1 MATPPVAVG
10 LDQLCSVK
18 VASLPGVPAGRVKA
32 LELLGVENLYD
43 LVTYFPRR
51 YIDRTRQAL
60 IADAVPGE
68 QVVLVGRVEGAR
80 AIPTRG
86 KVSLVEATLADES
99 GSVTLRFFRQPYRAK
114 QLNAFDREVAVFGRV
129 ELFRHRRYLVNPV
142 VDPIGDRTGQ
152 IVPIYPQRE
161 EARIN
166 SETLG
171 RLISGVFSHYPEV
184 ADTVPRVI
192 RSELGLLDR
201 WEAFQLIH
209 RPAALADTQRARR
222 RIAFDEL
229 FRIQIVLGL
238 IHRTR
243 SDRSIGIA
251 HRAAPFRGEGPALVS
266 EFLER
271 LPFELTSGQRR
282 AIEEIASDM
291 ASPAPMHRLLQG
303 DVGSGKTLVSLLS
316 MLIAVQG
323 GYQAALLAPTEV
335 LAEQHFRSISG
346 MLAGHRVREQNQ
358 RLLFADDH
366 RQVTAALL
374 TGSTPKAKR
383 TRLLG
388 DLAQGRLDIVVG
400 THALLSD
407 DVSYRRLGL
416 VVVDEQHRFGVE
428 QRSLLRDRVEAES
441 GVVPDT
447 LVMTATPIPRTAA
460 MTVFG
465 DLDLS
470 VIDTMPPGRRPVATS
485 WPQGAAAEEE
495 TFSFLRSEVERGRQA
510 YVVCPLVSESDRI
523 AVKAVEKEYER
534 LVAGPLAGL
543 RVGLLHGKLHSK
555 VKEAAMEAFR
565 RGEVDVL
572 VATTVIE
579 VGVDVPNATVIVVE
593 DAGRFGIAQLHQLRG
608 RVGRGS
614 DPSSCFLFAEADSL
628 ATERRLQALCSST
641 DGFELAE
648 IDLELRGEG
657 TILGD
662 RQSGR
667 SDLKLASILRD
678 RDLVGHARR
687 HAAGLIAQDPYL
699 ENHPWLTREI
709 RALFGEEEVS
719 YLLRS

>member
-1 MATPPVAVG
+1 MAARPVTIG
-10 LDQLCSVK
+10 LDNLCSFGVS
-18 VASLPGVPAGRVKA
+18 SLPGIPPGRAKA
-32 LELLGVENLYD
+32 LEHLGIESAYD

-51 YIDRTRQAL
+51 YIDRTKQAL

-68 QVVLVGRVEGAR
+68 QVVLVGRVEAAR
-80 AIPTRG
+80 VIPTRG
-86 KVSLVEATLADES
+86 KLSLVEATMADES

-114 QLNAFDREVAVFGRV
+114 QLNGFDREVAVFGRV
-129 ELFRHRRYLVNPV
+129 ELFKHRRYLVNPV

-161 EARIN
+161 EAKIT

-171 RLISGVFSHYPEV
+171 RLISGVFNLYPEV
-184 ADTVPRVI
+184 ADTVPRSI

-201 WEAFQLIH
+201 WDAFQLIH
-209 RPAALADTQRARR
+209 HPNVLADAQRARR

-238 IHRTR
+238 IRR
-243 SDRSIGIA
+243 ARADRSVGIS
-251 HRAAPFRGEGPALVS
+251 HRAAPFQGDGPALVS
-266 EFLER
+266 EFLDR
-271 LPFELTSGQRR
+271 LPFELTSGQWRTL
-282 AIEEIASDM
+282 EEIAADM
-291 ASPAPMHRLLQG
+291 AAPAPMHRLLQG
-303 DVGSGKTLVSLLS
+303 DVGSGKTLVSLVA

-335 LAEQHFRSISG
+335 LAEQHFKSISAL
-346 MLAGHRVREQNQ
+346 LAGHRVRERDQ

-366 RQVTAALL
+366 REVSAALL
-374 TGSTPKAKR
+374 TGSTSKAR
-383 TRLLG
+383 RARVLN
-388 DLAQGRLDIVVG
+388 DLAQGHLDIVVG
-400 THALLSD
+400 THALFSEE
-407 DVSYRRLGL
+407 VSYRRLGL

-428 QRSLLRDRVEAES
+428 QRSLLRDRVESES

-470 VIDTMPPGRRPVATS
+470 VIDTMPPGRKPVATS
-485 WPQGAAAEEE
+485 WPQGEGAEKE
-495 TFSFLRSEVERGRQA
+495 TFEFLKSEVGRGRQA

-534 LVAGPLAGL
+534 LAAGPLAGL
-543 RVGLLHGKLHSK
+543 RVGLLHGKLTAK
-555 VKEAAMEAFR
+555 AKESVMDGFR
-565 RGEVDVL
+565 SGEIDVL

-579 VGVDVPNATVIVVE
+579 VGVDVPNATVMVVE

-614 DPSSCFLFAEADSL
+614 DSSFCFLLADAESAT
-628 ATERRLQALCSST
+628 TERRLQALCAST

-657 TILGD
+657 TLLGE

-678 RDLVGHARR
+678 RDLVEHARK
-687 HAAGLIAQDPYL
+687 HASGLLAQDPYL
-699 ENHPWLTREI
+699 TSHPWLTREI
-709 RALFGEEEVS
+709 RALFGEQEVS